1 MELSG
6 PVRDDLPR
14 TPLSGC
20 PQTLPNVG
28 ILPAQRGY
36 LMGDHTLRLTGKSQE
51 GLQMYVTANGLKVFV
66 ATAAGAALV
75 TSCGGGGS
83 SAAGTANRK
92 ADAGAARVLISPP
105 NGTAGVRPDDP
116 VVVRATGGTL
126 DDVVLNSGGS
136 RIPGVFNRDRT
147 QWQSRWTLKP
157 GTKISVHASAQ
168 NPDGRRATAASS
180 FDTEKAN
187 GTITA
192 SQDEI
197 LESRKG
203 ETYGVG
209 LPIVLNFD
217 HEVTN
222 KAAVEKAL
230 QVIAEKPVLG
240 AWHWFDNKQV
250 VYRAKTYWPAH
261 QTVKLVA
268 HLSGVPMAKGVY
280 GTKDLVRTYRIGA
293 AQISYLAID
302 KHQMRVEW
310 DGRTVRHVPISAGMG
325 GSKEYTTT
333 SGIHLNMEKDEDV
346 VMTSPGR
353 GPGDAGYYSELIH
366 YAVRVSSAGE
376 YLHQTPGD
384 EGCLGNSNC
393 SHGCIRQPAADAIW
407 YYKHS
412 QPGDPVD
419 ITGTDRPVE
428 PDNGWSFYQMPW
440 NQWLK
445 GSALHR

>member
-1 MELSG
+1 
-6 PVRDDLPR
+6 
-14 TPLSGC
+14 
-20 PQTLPNVG
+20 
-28 ILPAQRGY
+28 
-36 LMGDHTLRLTGKSQE
+36 
-51 GLQMYVTANGLKVFV
+51 MYVTANARKVFV
-66 ATAAGAALV
+66 ATATGAALV
-75 TSCGGGGS
+75 TGAGCGVGGGS
-83 SAAGTANRK
+83 AGGSANKKANASAAHI
-92 ADAGAARVLISPP
+92 LISPP

-126 DDVVLNSGGS
+126 DDVVLDSGGN
-136 RIPGVFNRDRT
+136 RIAGVYNRGRT
-147 QWQSRWTLKP
+147 QWQSRWGLKP

-168 NPDGRRATAASS
+168 NADGRRASAASS
-180 FDTEKAN
+180 FNTEKAEN
-187 GTITA
+187 TIKA
-192 SQDEI
+192 SQDEV
-197 LESRKG
+197 LEGRRG

-209 LPIVLNFD
+209 LPLIVNFD

-222 KAAVEKAL
+222 RAAVEKAL
-230 QVIAEKPVLG
+230 QVIADKPVLG

-250 VYRAKTYWPAH
+250 VYRAKSYWPAH
-261 QTVKLVA
+261 QTIKLVA

-293 AQISYLAID
+293 AHISYLNIA
-302 KHQMRVEW
+302 KHHMRVEW
-310 DGRTVRHVPISAGMG
+310 DGKTVRQVPISAGMG
-325 GSKEYTTT
+325 GSAEYTTT

-346 VMTSPGR
+346 TMTSPGR

-407 YYKHS
+407 YYKQS

-419 ITGTDRPVE
+419 ITGTDRQVE
-428 PDNGWSFYQMPW
+428 PDNGWSYYQMSW
-440 NQWLK
+440 KKWLK
-445 GSALHR
+445 GSALHH